1 MSELDDI
8 NEQIA
13 VLQERKRV
21 ILKQLED
28 EKNKPFIDV
37 LGQEIFDFLN
47 NISGFGPTK
56 MKDLCSLRD
65 VTAEDIKSK
74 FRILKGIDNA
84 KAQQIGDKLRSKG
97 DATHI

>member
-8 NEQIA
+8 NAQLT

-21 ILKQLED
+21 ILKKIED

-37 LGQEIFDFLN
+37 LGKENFDFLN

-74 FRILKGIDNA
+74 FRILKGIDND
-84 KAQQIGDKLRSKG
+84 KAQRISNSLASK
-97 DATHI
+97 AS